1 MTIHTRE
8 IMFSFFKSKS
18 DPKAKLKQTL
28 KGYELPSFPAV
39 VMQILQKIRSPYSS
53 AATIAE
59 SLSLDP
65 GISVK
70 LLQIANSAAFSP
82 TKRVENLTQAIA
94 LVGIS
99 QLESLVLGVGV
110 SKGMPKQT
118 GQWHDPDKFWQTCA
132 KRAILASELARK
144 LCPAKES
151 ECFTAAFLQDLALPF
166 LACHRSDIYDP
177 VLKTWHLEGGD
188 LAELE
193 RQHFEWDHAEVASWI
208 CAEWG
213 LPENIAAAI
222 RGHHGADVPDYNP
235 LGPVRLVAILRE
247 DESNS
252 GLNELIEAAVKEY
265 GMDEQ
270 SVRDMVDPAFEKAF
284 ELARLIV

>member
-1 MTIHTRE
+1 
-8 IMFSFFKSKS
+8 MFSFFKSKV
-18 DPKAKLKQTL
+18 DPKTKLQKTL

-53 AATIAE
+53 AASIAE

-70 LLQIANSAAFSP
+70 VLRIANSAAFSP
-82 TKRVENLTQAIA
+82 TKKVENLTQAIA

-110 SKGMPKQT
+110 AKGMPKQACT
-118 GQWHDPDKFWQTCA
+118 WHDPAAFWLTAA
-132 KRAILASELARK
+132 KRAVLATEMARF

-166 LACHRSDIYDP
+166 LACQRSETYDP
-177 VLKTWHLEGGD
+177 IFKDWHIDGGD

-193 RQHFEWDHAEVASWI
+193 RKHLDWDHAEVASWI

-222 RGHHGADVPDYNP
+222 RGHHGAQVADYQA

-247 DESNS
+247 EESNS
-252 GLNELIEAAVKEY
+252 GLDEMIAAAVDEY

-270 SVRDMVDPAFEKAF
+270 QVRDMIDPCFEKA
-284 ELARLIV
+284 EDLARLIV

>member
-1 MTIHTRE
+1 
-8 IMFSFFKSKS
+8 MFSFLKKKS
-18 DPKAKLKQTL
+18 DPKSELKKIL

-53 AATIAE
+53 AGSIAE
-59 SLSLDP
+59 SLALDP

-70 LLQIANSAAFSP
+70 LLRIANSAAFSP
-82 TKRVENLTQAIA
+82 TKKVENLTQAIA

-110 SKGMPKQT
+110 AKGMPTQAC
-118 GQWHDPDKFWQTCA
+118 QWHDPAAFWLTSA
-132 KRAILASELARK
+132 KRAILASELARI

-166 LACHRSDIYDP
+166 LACHRGDIYDSIFE
-177 VLKTWHLEGGD
+177 KWHMEGGD
-188 LAELE
+188 LSVLE
-193 RQHFEWDHAEVASWI
+193 REQLAWDHTEVASWI

-222 RGHHGADVPDYNP
+222 RGHHGADVPDYHA

-252 GLNELIEAAVKEY
+252 GIDELIAEAHTGYDVPTDQVETLI
-265 GMDEQ
+265 E
-270 SVRDMVDPAFEKAF
+270 PAYEKAA

>member
-1 MTIHTRE
+1 
-8 IMFSFFKSKS
+8 MFSFFKKKIR
-18 DPKAKLKQTL
+18 PKTELKKIL

-53 AATIAE
+53 AANIAE
-59 SLSLDP
+59 SLALDP

-70 LLQIANSAAFSP
+70 VLGIANSAAFSP
-82 TKRVENLTQAIA
+82 IKKVENLTQAVA

-110 SKGMPKQT
+110 AQGMPRQSC
-118 GQWHDPDKFWQTCA
+118 QWHDPALFWLTSA
-132 KRAILASELARK
+132 KRAVLASELARY

-166 LACHRSDIYDP
+166 LACQRSKDYGPIFEKWYS
-177 VLKTWHLEGGD
+177 EGGD

-193 RQHFEWDHAEVASWI
+193 RETLCWDHTEVASWI

-222 RGHHGADVPDYNP
+222 RGHHGAEVQNHQA

-247 DESNS
+247 KEANS
-252 GLNELIEAAVKEY
+252 GMDELIETAVTLYSLEAEKVEA
-265 GMDEQ
+265 MIA
-270 SVRDMVDPAFEKAF
+270 PAFEKAKD
-284 ELARLIV
+284 LARMIA

>member
-1 MTIHTRE
+1 
-8 IMFSFFKSKS
+8 MFSFFKSKA
-18 DPKAKLKQTL
+18 DPREKLKKTL

-53 AATIAE
+53 AASIAE
-59 SLSLDP
+59 SLALDP

-70 LLQIANSAAFSP
+70 LLRIANSAAFSP

-110 SKGMPKQT
+110 AKGMPKKSCL
-118 GQWHDPDKFWQTCA
+118 WHDPSEFWLTSA
-132 KRAILASELARK
+132 RRAILASELARY

-166 LACHRSDIYDP
+166 LACHRSDVYDDIF
-177 VLKTWHLEGGD
+177 KQWHTEGGD
-188 LAELE
+188 LSRLE
-193 RQHFEWDHAEVASWI
+193 RVHLEWDHAEVASWI

-222 RGHHGADVPDYNP
+222 RGHHGAEVSHYTA
-235 LGPVRLVAILRE
+235 LAPVQLVSILRE
-247 DESNS
+247 DETNS
-252 GLNELIEAAVKEY
+252 GMEELITTARDRY
-265 GMDEQ
+265 GMDENT
-270 SVRDMVDPAFEKAF
+270 VRSMVAPAFEKAA

>member
-1 MTIHTRE
+1 
-8 IMFSFFKSKS
+8 MFSFFKSKS
-18 DPKAKLKQTL
+18 DPKAELKKTL

-39 VMQILQKIRSPYSS
+39 VIQILQKIRSPYSS
-53 AATIAE
+53 AADIAD
-59 SLSLDP
+59 SLALDP

-70 LLQIANSAAFSP
+70 LLRIANSAAFSP
-82 TKRVENLTQAIA
+82 TKKVENLTQAIA

-110 SKGMPKQT
+110 AKGMPKQAC
-118 GQWHDPDKFWQTCA
+118 QWHDPAAFWLTSA
-132 KRAILASELARK
+132 RRAILAGDLSRY

-177 VLKTWHLEGGD
+177 IFKRWYLEGGD
-188 LAELE
+188 LVEIE
-193 RQHFEWDHAEVASWI
+193 REYSDWDHTEVASWI

-222 RGHHGADVPDYNP
+222 RSHHGAEIPGYKTLAP
-235 LGPVRLVAILRE
+235 IRLVSALRE
-247 DESNS
+247 DDANPGIE
-252 GLNELIEAAVKEY
+252 ELIEKAKTEY
-265 GMDEQ
+265 GMAGKT
-270 SVRDMVDPAFEKAF
+270 VTGLMDPAFEKAG

>member
-1 MTIHTRE
+1 
-8 IMFSFFKSKS
+8 MFSFFKKKS
-18 DPKAKLKQTL
+18 DPKSELKKIL

-53 AATIAE
+53 ASSIAE
-59 SLSLDP
+59 SLALDP

-70 LLQIANSAAFSP
+70 LLRIANSAAFSP
-82 TKRVENLTQAIA
+82 TKKVENLTQAIA

-110 SKGMPKQT
+110 AKGMPNKSC
-118 GQWHDPDKFWQTCA
+118 QWHDPAEFWLTSA
-132 KRAILASELARK
+132 KRAILASELARI

-177 VLKTWHLEGGD
+177 VFKKWHLEGGD
-188 LAELE
+188 LAALE
-193 RQHFEWDHAEVASWI
+193 REHLNWDHTEVASWI

-222 RGHHGADVPDYNP
+222 RGHHGAEVPDYQA
-235 LGPVRLVAILRE
+235 LGPVRLVSILRE
-247 DESNS
+247 EKANS
-252 GLNELIEAAVKEY
+252 GMEEFILEAHTSYGISPDRVEELI
-265 GMDEQ
+265 
-270 SVRDMVDPAFEKAF
+270 DPAFEKAA